1 MITIWS
7 IRTGIRDFIEA
18 IYRTCQA
25 WIKKYP
31 FIKTAYTIFSW
42 LSLTVFVLSLF
53 FVKESRT
60 MVVQYLWSYYVL
72 LQFWFL
78 CRSKTMP
85 WKPIVLFVLAGVFLV
100 VPFTTLTVNTLHALF
115 GGKTSDTWSIAVI
128 TPIFEELWKLLPL
141 GIFLLFS
148 RRASALSLS
157 DYTLIGAATGVGFQ
171 LMEELSRRWLSSGI
185 LATKFGYSFTM
196 LGGET
201 IHWDFFSLFPGRF
214 EESLF
219 PTLMTVGHPVH
230 TAMIALACGMAY
242 RLRIRLTKWVF
253 LFPVII
259 LLWSILDHAAYNGQH
274 KLPGWVFWL
283 HDLTGSGYKTQPV
296 FLLMLAASLIADYA
310 SLNKIRNRLPSLP
323 NEPLLNPFTE
333 LWNMIRSFCLDRE
346 KFMYWLGFY
355 RERREL
361 GFHLLYGNEE
371 AADRQEPI
379 QARVKALCQTLTGLA
394 VILIVAGLF
403 ASFGAHT
410 GGGLTAC
417 YACMFDSLQ
426 NWWDR
431 LEWYE
436 QGAILLGA
444 LALSLLFVGFWPSL
458 GIAMT
463 GAGIAGG
470 GHEIAGYIRDPKKL
484 LTPENMLSVAVGIIL
499 SRIPFGKALSWV
511 GKKGRRYVSK
521 LLDKLGSRKP
531 DIDIPDKPKPPKHD
545 GKSPGEHPDDPKK
558 PDDDTPKKD
567 DPKKPDDDTPN
578 KDDPQR
584 SDDNTPNKNN
594 ADEGAGQDETIG
606 SMVKDGN
613 KTKYTNPAGNEL
625 TWVDQHLKNINRD
638 IDNALNSSNVGKA
651 TEAKVADFVRKES
664 EVKGFSQKVL
674 KNTGEAAGDL
684 DVVTKDAIIEVKA
697 SIKAVKEDQFNKFTD
712 PNHDLFFN
720 PENKKVILY
729 IDKPL
734 SNLRPEHQTML
745 ENIKSKGV
753 TIVNSLE
760 DLKGVIK

>member
-1 MITIWS
+1 MNTIWS
-7 IRTGIRDFIEA
+7 IRTGIRDFLEA
-18 IYRTCQA
+18 IYQTCQS
-25 WIKKYP
+25 WIEKYP
-31 FIKTAYTIFSW
+31 FVKTAYTIFSW
-42 LSLTVFVLSLF
+42 LSLIMFVLSLF

-60 MVVQYLWSYYVL
+60 MMVQYLWSFYVL

-100 VPFTTLTVNTLHALF
+100 VPFTTLTVNSFHVLF
-115 GGKTSDTWSIAVI
+115 SGKTSDTWSIAVV

-185 LATKFGYSFTM
+185 LAKKFGYSFTM

-230 TAMIALACGMAY
+230 TAMIALACGIAY

-274 KLPGWVFWL
+274 KLPGWVFRL
-283 HDLTGSGYKTQPV
+283 HDWTGSGYKTQPA
-296 FLLMLAASLIADYA
+296 FLLMLATSLFADYW
-310 SLNKIRNRLPSLP
+310 SLNKIRSRLPALP
-323 NEPLLNPFTE
+323 NEPFLNPFTE
-333 LWNMIRSFCLDRE
+333 LWNIIRSLCLDRG

-355 RERREL
+355 RERKEL
-361 GFHLLYGNEE
+361 GFHLLYGNDE
-371 AADRQEPI
+371 AAGRQEPV
-379 QARVKALCQTLTGLA
+379 QARVKALCQALTGLA
-394 VILIVAGLF
+394 LILLVAGL
-403 ASFGAHT
+403 SVGIGAHT
-410 GGGLTAC
+410 DVGETSC

-431 LEWYE
+431 LEWYQ

-444 LALSLLFVGFWPSL
+444 LALSLLFVGFWPAL

-463 GAGIAGG
+463 GAGIAGS

-484 LTPENMLSVAVGIIL
+484 LTPENMLSVAVGIVL
-499 SRIPFGKALSWV
+499 SRIPFGKALGWV
-511 GKKGRRYVSK
+511 GKKGRRYVHK

-531 DIDIPDKPKPPKHD
+531 DIDIPVKPKPPKND
-545 GKSPGEHPDDPKK
+545 GKSSGNHPDDPRK
-558 PDDDTPKKD
+558 PDDG
-567 DPKKPDDDTPN
+567 TPN
-578 KDDPQR
+578 KGTGELKTEEVTAPQSGKTIKVYTDGKTIIPVDKIEKYLRGKVNVNIQEVKKELRDLKQLKQTQRKVFDADRQNADRLKSLDKMKHNFER
-584 SDDNTPNKNN
+584 SDDMRKKLESIGLSDTIENNQSIAKHLLKIGKQINPDNTLDFPSVLEGPN
-594 ADEGAGQDETIG
+594 
-606 SMVKDGN
+606 
-613 KTKYTNPAGNEL
+613 
-625 TWVDQHLKNINRD
+625 
-638 IDNALNSSNVGKA
+638 GKL
-651 TEAKVADFVRKES
+651 
-664 EVKGFSQKVL
+664 KVL
-674 KNTGEAAGDL
+674 TTWKMVEGQPYL
-684 DVVTKDAIIEVKA
+684 
-697 SIKAVKEDQFNKFTD
+697 
-712 PNHDLFFN
+712 
-720 PENKKVILY
+720 
-729 IDKPL
+729 
-734 SNLRPEHQTML
+734 
-745 ENIKSKGV
+745 V
-753 TIVNSLE
+753 TIKL
-760 DLKGVIK
+760 IPITA